1 MIIKKD
7 NKYALL
13 IEADNAL
20 QKVLS
25 REKKRI
31 KLVKKTNG
39 PSDFAEQIQAYLDKG
54 GLVKTLPLGHVQDQI
69 TIPAME
75 EYT

>member
-7 NKYALL
+7 KKYALL

-20 QKVLS
+20 QKVLL

-31 KLVKKTNG
+31 KLVKETNG
-39 PSDFAEQIQAYLDKG
+39 PSDFTEQIQAYLDKG
-54 GLVKTLPLGHVQDQI
+54 GLVKTLPLGHVSDQI
-69 TIPAME
+69 TIPTKE

>member
-7 NKYALL
+7 KKYALL

-20 QKVLS
+20 QRVLL

-31 KLVKKTNG
+31 KLVKETNG
-39 PSDFAEQIQAYLDKG
+39 PSDFADQIQDYLAKG
-54 GLVKTLPLGHVQDQI
+54 GLVKTLPLGHVSDQI
-69 TIPAME
+69 TIPAKE